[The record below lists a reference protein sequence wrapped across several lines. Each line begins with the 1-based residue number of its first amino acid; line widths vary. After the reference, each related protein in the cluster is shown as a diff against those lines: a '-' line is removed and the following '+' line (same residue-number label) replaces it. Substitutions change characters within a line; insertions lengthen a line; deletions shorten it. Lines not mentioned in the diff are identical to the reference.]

1 MKQIIILGL
10 DNILYGDE
18 PLARFWRKSSTPT
31 GIFQKRW
38 KLWTAAHKA
47 KPC

>member
-31 GIFQKRW
+31 GIFQTMW
-38 KLWTAAHKA
+38 KLLTAAHKA